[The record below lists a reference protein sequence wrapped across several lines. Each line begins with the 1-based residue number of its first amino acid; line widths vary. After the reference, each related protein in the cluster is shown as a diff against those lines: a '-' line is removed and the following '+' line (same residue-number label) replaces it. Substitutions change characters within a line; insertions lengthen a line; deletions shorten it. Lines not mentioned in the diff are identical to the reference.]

1 MTHLERLLRKRNRA
15 IRLLE
20 SRLQEPD
27 ASASLFSVY
36 RNLLRDQ
43 ETAVR
48 AHLTDE
54 AEKPIDWAAFMAAH
68 PVPQD
73 NPPPA
78 PFPSLLDPPLETPS
92 PSFSPGKIF
101 GFLLPILLCL
111 SASLFPASIRAQLT
125 FPFASVDPLQPNS
138 LTQNGQNCLKLASFP
153 NGLFSAD
160 SHSKIPT
167 DALSNPPLF
176 SGYSDLLAQNL
187 LDLQEIPPYPRNNET
202 RWISLDRKGVASCA
216 ATGVVCSFPDCSS
229 A

>member
-1 MTHLERLLRKRNRA
+1 MKPQDQLPRLLRKRSRA

-20 SRLQEPD
+20 TRLNDPE

-48 AHLTDE
+48 AHLKDE

-92 PSFSPGKIF
+92 PSFSPSKIF

-111 SASLFPASIRAQLT
+111 SVSLFPAPIRAQS
-125 FPFASVDPLQPNS
+125 PSPNFS
-138 LTQNGQNCLKLASFP
+138 ATNLERPREINGITDSIRYTLASLAPGHSLLFP
-153 NGLFSAD
+153 ALPLIDSPPASPGHDSAAPTPHPKAR
-160 SHSKIPT
+160 SH
-167 DALSNPPLF
+167 
-176 SGYSDLLAQNL
+176 
-187 LDLQEIPPYPRNNET
+187 
-202 RWISLDRKGVASCA
+202 
-216 ATGVVCSFPDCSS
+216 
-229 A
+229 